1 MAVSSCKTD
10 TLILPINASSRL
22 TTISQLP
29 ADRKI
34 RPQEMFKWY
43 SANLESSEIQP
54 KWNLSMETVHNGN
67 HVIEV
72 LTSKDAALFFTKV
85 NGNLD
90 VYAYKWLNK
99 ASGGKAFTGDV
110 IYYFFK
116 SGKITAS
123 VYNKGKLVKT
133 DFMSIP
139 AEHTMALMNNLM
151 TRDDWISPNTILN

>member
-1 MAVSSCKTD
+1 
-10 TLILPINASSRL
+10 
-22 TTISQLP
+22 
-29 ADRKI
+29 
-34 RPQEMFKWY
+34 
-43 SANLESSEIQP
+43 
-54 KWNLSMETVHNGN
+54 METVHNGN